1 MLETIEA
8 ALPPTTEPT
17 FTTPESAITF
27 SKSINRARSKNEWS
41 SCIGRVIDS
50 VEWCRDEFRLHLDNR
65 KILRVGC
72 AQNRVDVTVEDYLS
86 TDLPCGSATPAIV
99 LLRFSHREIRWRRGE
114 LMESLKGHAV
124 RRIQMSQ
131 TGLFLYVANIIL
143 SVNILIDRQSG
154 RPFLYWGLTD

>member
-8 ALPPTTEPT
+8 AYPPTMEPS

-27 SKSINRARSKNEWS
+27 SKSIDRARSNNEWS

-65 KILRVGC
+65 KILRVAC
-72 AQNRVDVTVEDYLS
+72 AQNRVDVTVEDYVS
-86 TDLPCGSATPAIV
+86 TELPSGSAAPAMV
-99 LLRFSHREIRWRRGE
+99 LLRFSHREIPWRRGE
-114 LMESLKGHAV
+114 LMESLRGHAV

-143 SVNILIDRQSG
+143 WVNILIDRQSG
-154 RPFLYWGLTD
+154 RPFLFWELTD